1 MRVILQK
8 DVKDL
13 GKVGELVNV
22 ADGYARNFLF
32 PRRMAI
38 EATEKRVKEYQ
49 HLQKVAEVKK
59 KKAKAERQK
68 ILEALSGLSLVFHRE
83 AGETEKLFGSVTTAD
98 ISDALEEKG
107 YMIDRRDIHLEEPIR
122 ILGQHRAKVK
132 FSGEGQEADVAVV
145 VERAEVKGA

>member
-22 ADGYARNFLF
+22 ADGFARNFLF
-32 PRRMAI
+32 PRRMAV

-59 KKAKAERQK
+59 KKAYAERQK
-68 ILEALSGLSLVFHRE
+68 LLETLSGLTLTFSRE

-107 YMIDRRDIHLEEPIR
+107 HMVDRRDIHLDEPIR
-122 ILGQHRAKVK
+122 VLGQHRAKVK
-132 FSGEGQEADVAVV
+132 FSGDGLESDITVV
-145 VERAEVKGA
+145 VERKG